1 MLNTV
6 ELKNIDAVKNIISDA
21 SNKIL
26 STDLTI
32 VPTYVLNE
40 NELPVLSDS
49 TENFT
54 KYEWY
59 VIKYQI
65 NDGWHIDGQVVVDIA
80 ALNNYRSSSINE
92 IDNYAISLGF
102 DINSAEIK
110 NIISAAGISSL
121 TTKTAM
127 DNSVVRAKG
136 AVDALFNELKN
147 SSKTLIQTTINSQ
160 NFKDN
165 YVGEA
170 NSIRDLANTGI
181 DSASTISIV
190 NSVRD
195 KAITDITNLKAL
207 TNITF
212 NASLTTIPGDGDY
225 KYLALGNI
233 ASDVIITKVNFI
245 YGTIIEVSDQKYS
258 GNSYLPALTVA
269 SRLQELNIYNH
280 HLLEW
285 LLNLH

>member
-225 KYLALGNI
+225 KYLAL
-233 ASDVIITKVNFI
+233 VN
-245 YGTIIEVSDQKYS
+245 D
-258 GNSYLPALTVA
+258 L
-269 SRLQELNIYNH
+269 LQ
-280 HLLEW
+280 
-285 LLNLH
+285 